1 MNILVCFIAA
11 PDLDKLIEEDWV
23 IDKNLQIDTNFL
35 KPTLNSYDESA
46 IEIALR
52 LSDASEETRVSIDLK
67 ALTIASTP
75 ATTILKTL
83 NALRFKQVVRIDSQ
97 DDFRFRPTAIASIVS
112 QYVFKHA
119 PQDVLFLGRQSSIAE
134 NAKTHLLVAE
144 MLGWPCITQ
153 VTGIELVDENH
164 LIVTSQVD
172 DGQIQQQIQTPCV
185 LSIGEV
191 PNTFIRVPTIRDR
204 MLYGKRPIEILSTTD
219 FQLPDETEKL
229 IDLKVISHERHGIFI
244 DGETPKQKARELY
257 EAYLKERLEKF

>member
-1 MNILVCFIAA
+1 MNILVCFIAG
-11 PDLDKLIEEDWV
+11 PDLDKLIDEDWV
-23 IDKNLQIDTNFL
+23 IDKNLQIDTSFL

-46 IEIALR
+46 LEIVLR
-52 LSDASEETRVSIDLK
+52 LSDAAEKTKVSIDHK

-97 DDFRFRPTAIASIVS
+97 DDFRFRPGVIASILS
-112 QYVFKHA
+112 QYVLKHA
-119 PQDVLFLGRQSSIAE
+119 PQDVLLLGRQSSVGE
-134 NAKTHLLVAE
+134 NARTHLLTAE
-144 MLGWPCITQ
+144 MLGWPCVTQ
-153 VTGIELVDENH
+153 VAGIELVDENH
-164 LIVTSQVD
+164 LMVTSQVD
-172 DGQIQQQIQTPCV
+172 DSQIRQQIQTPCV

-191 PNTFIRVPTIRDR
+191 PNAFMRVPTIKDR

-219 FQLPDETEKL
+219 FQLPDETEEL

-257 EAYLKERLEKF
+257 EAYLKERLEKI

>member
-23 IDKNLQIDTNFL
+23 IDKDLQIDTSFL

-52 LSDASEETRVSIDLK
+52 LSDASQKTKVSINHK

-97 DDFRFRPTAIASIVS
+97 DDFRFRPGAIAYILS
-112 QYVFKHA
+112 QYVLKHA
-119 PQDVLFLGRQSSIAE
+119 TQDVLFLGRQSTVGE

-144 MLGWPCITQ
+144 RLGWPCITQ
-153 VTGIELVDENH
+153 VSGIEVIDENH
-164 LIVTSQVD
+164 LVVTSQVD
-172 DGQIQQQIQTPCV
+172 DGQIRQKIQTPCV
-185 LSIGEV
+185 LCIGEV
-191 PNTFIRVPTIRDR
+191 PNTFMRVPTIKDR

-219 FQLPDETEKL
+219 FQLPDETEEL
-229 IDLKVISHERHGIFI
+229 LDLKVISHERHGIFI
-244 DGETPKQKARELY
+244 EGETPEQKARELY
-257 EAYLKERLEKF
+257 KMYLKERLEKI